1 MLKNQDDFMEI
12 IKKIKELKNN
22 KEFSEIVD
30 KRIKEFENIN
40 DCNEIFKELCFCLMT
55 ANFNAEKCI
64 YIQKN
69 IGSGFFDM
77 DEKKLLQSLKSCGHR
92 FPNKRTEY
100 ILEARKMKNI
110 VCEKIKELDEFSL
123 REWLVENIKGLGYKE
138 ASHFLRN
145 IGFKNMAIVDFHIV
159 DILERNDLIEKP
171 KTMTKKRYLEIEDV
185 LRDLSKKVSLSL
197 SELDLYLWYLETGK
211 ILK

>member
-1 MLKNQDDFMEI
+1 MEI
-12 IKKIKELKNN
+12 IEKINELKSN
-22 KEFSEIVD
+22 KEFSETVE
-30 KRIKEFENIN
+30 KRIKEFESIDNC
-40 DCNEIFKELCFCLMT
+40 DEIFKELCFCLMT

-64 YIQKN
+64 YIQNK

-77 DEKKLLQSLKSCGHR
+77 GKEKLLQSLKSCGHR

-100 ILEARKMKNI
+100 ILEARKMKKDVCKNI
-110 VCEKIKELDEFSL
+110 KDLDEFSL
-123 REWLVENIKGLGYKE
+123 RKWLVENIKGLGYKE

-145 IGFKNMAIVDFHIV
+145 IGYKNIAIVDFHIV
-159 DILERNDLIEKP
+159 DILERNNLIEKP

-185 LRDLSKKVSLSL
+185 LRDISKKVSLSL